1 MQHLQLKAVS
11 CPCAESEAG
20 LPLLPDA
27 SFCSAL
33 AAGSL
38 PSPYLEAQFGLAPYP
53 GGELFGTGGSPQSA
67 LRDQGPLLCHQR

>member
-1 MQHLQLKAVS
+1 MC

-20 LPLLPDA
+20 LPLPPDA

-38 PSPYLEAQFGLAPYP
+38 LSPYLEAQFGLAPYP
-53 GGELFGTGGSPQSA
+53 GGELWDWG
-67 LRDQGPLLCHQR
+67 